1 MRTFYCVFLW
11 LSVAALAL
19 LPVALFCCL
28 SNLCGDHI
36 GPRLLPQDAATRER
50 IMIALVVAWP
60 CSLVSSLVSL
70 GLMDREISRERQ

>member
-11 LSVAALAL
+11 LSVTALAL
-19 LPVALFCCL
+19 LPVAICYCLF
-28 SNLCGDHI
+28 NLCGDQLD
-36 GPRLLPQDAATRER
+36 PLRLPQDAATRER